1 MRATFFGIEIG
12 KRGILTQRSAME
24 VTSHNIANANTEGYA
39 RQRAVLAAT
48 DPWSI
53 PSFISQTCAQ
63 QVGTGVDVV
72 KIESLRDAFVDEKI
86 IRQNSILQEKT
97 TADNLMKEVE
107 AILNEP
113 NDMTLRSQMDKFWS
127 AWEELSL
134 NPSSIELRQNLV
146 EQSQTLIEQFKEIDT
161 NLNVL
166 QGVVDHATDGS
177 ISDQLEDAVKQVN
190 SLSSRI
196 AELNVT
202 IEQMETANAN
212 ANDLRDKRQLLVEEM
227 SKLIAVDTTW
237 DSSGHLTLRSGN
249 QLLVEHSVARDLYVV
264 TKDKSLPTTVSG
276 SPDYP
281 QMSDKPDVA
290 EAVFNHSGSTGQI
303 TLDVVQ
309 TARAHQVYSFLS
321 YNPLTGP
328 LSNFGVSSGTFSVNG
343 RTFYLDAEKT
353 SMKDLAAMIDDG
365 NVEIDAK
372 LNESGQLW
380 MTSTLTGTEHKMTFA
395 DGTSN
400 LMTVLNL
407 QQNQEARDAIFNY
420 NGNQFVRQGNVVA
433 DAVPGVTL
441 MLKAHGV
448 ANLDLHPTVTGGKI
462 NALLELRD
470 NNIRTY
476 RDKFNE
482 MAYRLISE
490 VNEVHRKG
498 FGLDGETG
506 RNFFKAVSTDDPSL
520 PFKNVIA
527 SLSLEDYIVGNTNT
541 IAAAQGT
548 LENQTDKLPTF
559 NGVGDGGNATLIAQI
574 KQKDFFNGGKANFD
588 DFYST
593 IITQVAT
600 HSQRYET
607 QKATSQDLMTQL
619 QSKRDEV
626 SGVSL
631 DEELTNLIKFQHA
644 YNAASR
650 VITTVDQMLDKIIN
664 GMLS

>member
-48 DPWSI
+48 DPWSV
-53 PSFISQTCAQ
+53 PGSISQTCAQ

-72 KIESLRDAFVDEKI
+72 KIESLRDAFADEKI

-97 TADNLMKEVE
+97 TANDLMKEVE

-113 NDMTLRSQMDKFWS
+113 NDLTLRSQMDKFWS
-127 AWEELSL
+127 AWEELSV

-161 NLNVL
+161 NLNEL
-166 QGVVDHATDGS
+166 QGITDHATNGS

-190 SLSSRI
+190 TLSARI

-249 QLLVEHSVARDLYVV
+249 QLLVEHSFARDLYVV

-276 SPDYP
+276 SSDYP
-281 QMSDKPDVA
+281 QMSDRPDVA
-290 EAVFNHSGSTGQI
+290 EAVFNHSGSTGSI

-328 LSNFGVSSGTFSVNG
+328 LSNFGVSSGTFSANG

-353 SMKDLAAMIDDG
+353 SMKDLAAMIDEG

-380 MTSTLTGTEHKMTFA
+380 MTSTLTGTEHEMTFA

-420 NGNQFVRQGNVVA
+420 NGNQFVRQGNVVT

-470 NNIRTY
+470 NNVQTY
-476 RDKFNE
+476 RDEFNE

-506 RNFFKAVSTDDPSL
+506 RNFFTAVSTDDPSR
-520 PFKNVIA
+520 PYKNAIA
-527 SLSLEDYIVGNTNT
+527 GLSLEDYIVSNTNT

-548 LENQTDKLPTF
+548 LENATDKLPTF
-559 NGVGDGGNATLIAQI
+559 NGTGDGGNATLIAQV

-588 DFYST
+588 EFYST

-600 HSQRYET
+600 HSERYET
-607 QKATSQDLMTQL
+607 QKSTSQDLMTQL